1 MASVVEK
8 AFGAKDYSKLIPV
21 QQVDSLGRHIT
32 VWKLPEDAKQ
42 KPLISGEVDGK
53 DNPVG
58 KRGYV
63 DNLDQQTQ
71 KHMVD
76 PLMKIMKEVNPE
88 LAGRMSYKYQ
98 NYRFDRDT
106 RELDI
111 KHDYEMAWYMK
122 KIKADPENTADWQKE
137 FNQKTDNLI
146 RQINNRKASM
156 MKVKP
161 GKQVKYY
168 GKPAIVS
175 SFSRRG
181 YPVVRTEKGN
191 KTALWEEIA

>member
-1 MASVVEK
+1 MTAVVEK

-21 QQVDSLGRHIT
+21 QEVDSLGRHVT
-32 VWKLPEDAKQ
+32 VWKLPEDVKQ
-42 KPLISGEVDGK
+42 RPLIAGDAAGK

-63 DNLDQQTQ
+63 DDLDQKTQ

-76 PLMKIMKEVNPE
+76 PLVKIMKEVNPD
-88 LAGRMSYKYQ
+88 LAGRMTYKYQ
-98 NYRFDRDT
+98 NYHFDRDT

-111 KHDYEMAWYMK
+111 KHDYEMAWYMR
-122 KIKADPENTADWQKE
+122 KIKGDPEHKADWQKE
-137 FNQKTDNLI
+137 YNQKTDNLI
-146 RQINNRKASM
+146 KQINGRKAAM

-161 GKQVKYY
+161 GRQVKYY

-181 YPVVRTEKGN
+181 FPVVRTEKGDR
-191 KTALWEEIA
+191 TALWEEIA